1 LYGKVW
7 PALTEKAKTVKPK
20 RTELTLHSPPQY
32 RTPQGSTK
40 TLLSHILKHHLTE
53 DFSGHAVEPEDAR
66 MFLAT
71 KSAADFAPEHVYHA
85 FKAKQDQIRSHE
97 FDHTR
102 FQLNILRWLVLGQ
115 QPFLEVESKALQ
127 CAFEE
132 CCADAQL
139 KSRGSYYRLLFKVLE
154 LERQKLRALLQKHN
168 GLFNFTCDC
177 WSDTEQEEFIGEI

>member
-71 KSAADFAPEHVYHA
+71 KSAADFAPEHVYVN
-85 FKAKQDQIRSHE
+85 
-97 FDHTR
+97 
-102 FQLNILRWLVLGQ
+102 LNRD
-115 QPFLEVESKALQ
+115 K
-127 CAFEE
+127 
-132 CCADAQL
+132 
-139 KSRGSYYRLLFKVLE
+139 R
-154 LERQKLRALLQKHN
+154 
-168 GLFNFTCDC
+168 
-177 WSDTEQEEFIGEI
+177 